1 MSEPARVELSVLGET
16 LTLRSAA
23 APEHLRS
30 LAAFL
35 EERVGELERGGIRDR
50 RRALI
55 MAALDI
61 TDELFRAREDTTRD
75 ADLLERL
82 GALRAELERAT
93 PSDVH

>member
-1 MSEPARVELSVLGET
+1 MSEPARIELNVLGET
-16 LTLRSAA
+16 LTLRSKA
-23 APEHLRS
+23 APEHLRT

-35 EERVGELERGGIRDR
+35 EERVEELERGGVRDR

-75 ADLLERL
+75 TDLADRL

-93 PSDVH
+93 PSDLR

>member
-1 MSEPARVELSVLGET
+1 MSEPSRVELTVLGET

-23 APEHLRS
+23 APEHLRA

-35 EERVGELERGGIRDR
+35 EERVGELERGGVRDR

-61 TDELFRAREDTTRD
+61 ADELFRAREDTNRD

-82 GALRAELERAT
+82 GALRVELERAT
-93 PSDVH
+93 PSDVR